1 MAYSYKNFKF
11 WNPSKLYNLRKEII
25 LNSLYISDYRN
36 TFNIPREKVCDFF
49 EGYVDF
55 LSDSMPVNVSI
66 NDDEYFTLLRELD
79 NKETLW
85 EYFMLF
91 DICPFI

>member
-11 WNPSKLYNLRKEII
+11 WNPTKLYNLRKEII
-25 LNSLYISDYRN
+25 LNSLYLSDYRN
-36 TFNIPREKVCDFF
+36 TFTIPREKVYDFF

-55 LSDSMPVNVSI
+55 LSDSMPVNIGV
-66 NDDEYFTLLRELD
+66 NDDAYFTLLCELD
-79 NKETLW
+79 NKENLW
-85 EYFMLF
+85 EYFMSF